1 MAEDPLK
8 KQGMPAPGNTPPSQ
22 NPALLRAKSNQL
34 PFRSGRMQAGPAKA
48 VADAAKAKSQ
58 PKPYGWGNYMD
69 NRIAQTG
76 QENAQRW
83 ANADGFWESAG
94 AAGRNLY
101 ESGTDIAVG
110 LGGAAIDSG
119 LGLVRGATDAGRSVV
134 KGAGGGNTSARDAG
148 TNQPAGTGE
157 SIDSVAAKSN
167 NLPGSTAPSQTGP
180 GETSRMYGDT
190 EITEY
195 TGANGERAFTNLP
208 PGQRDSFVP
217 GPGSGLIAPDA
228 ERIAMYDRAA
238 ETYRGMGS
246 RQGGGQGPRVSVVG
260 QSPYEA
266 ENGRE
271 AMVRRLMS
279 RIEGVDRNSSIGE
292 IRTANAAGQALKMLM
307 GQQTDMAQL
316 DSLDRYRQGALDMQ
330 GQELEQNYRQ
340 MGMDAATAQAQAAA
354 DRDAARIQAQS
365 DALERNKDI
374 IVAQINN
381 SQPIRKIAGL
391 PVYRTKMPTAGGQ
404 GSAEVDI
411 ISVGGQLLTV
421 DEFQASLQE
430 EMEQGGG
437 Q

>member
-1 MAEDPLK
+1 MGD
-8 KQGMPAPGNTPPSQ
+8 
-22 NPALLRAKSNQL
+22 LRRN
-34 PFRSGRMQAGPAKA
+34 AGE
-48 VADAAKAKSQ
+48 
-58 PKPYGWGNYMD
+58 M
-69 NRIAQTG
+69 G
-76 QENAQRW
+76 QEWIDRTKNY
-83 ANADGFWESAG
+83 G
-94 AAGRNLY
+94 
-101 ESGTDIAVG
+101 I
-110 LGGAAIDSG
+110 GGAAASPFISSAKG
-119 LGLVRGATDAGRSVV
+119 LGMIGQGLAEPVGTAVLGQRGMDTI
-134 KGAGGGNTSARDAG
+134 GGGSTPARDAG

-157 SIDSVAAKSN
+157 SIDSVAAQFRG
-167 NLPGSTAPSQTGP
+167 LPGSTAPSQTGP

-208 PGQRDSFVP
+208 PGQRGTFTP
-217 GPGSGLIAPDA
+217 NAGSGRIAPD
-228 ERIAMYDRAA
+228 RGLISMYDRAA
-238 ETYRGMGS
+238 ETYRSMGNQ
-246 RQGGGQGPRVSVVG
+246 QGGSQGPRVSVVG

-316 DSLDRYRQGALDMQ
+316 DSLDRYRQSALDMQ
-330 GQELEQNYRQ
+330 GQELEQNYQQ
-340 MGMDAATAQAQAAA
+340 MGMNAATAQAQAAA

-365 DALERNKDI
+365 DALDRNKDV

-430 EMEQGGG
+430 EMEQGGS